1 MSNTR
6 SVNLEPNNVVQEKGR
21 VVMKALS
28 ELISTKYKVAIKTN
42 EKEEVLY
49 KMSEVIANKGMNT
62 QPVQKQV
69 VVVNTLAPTTKSE
82 TIRRVREGMS

>member
-6 SVNLEPNNVVQEKGR
+6 SVNLESNNVVQEKGR

-49 KMSEVIANKGMNT
+49 KMSEVIANKGINT
-62 QPVQKQV
+62 QPVQQQV